1 MTKVRTVSNAQECD
15 TESDSDNIEE
25 QNVENSSHTYNLRVV
40 STRLVSTKQSPHFK
54 AFYKQYPVK
63 ITLDSG
69 AEISMIKATVAQHI
83 GTVITKSNL
92 SALQADGITPLAIV
106 GETHIVLSRDNLNLT
121 LDALVVNDLDV
132 DILAGIPFM
141 ALNDISV
148 RPAKQQIMIGDTNT
162 VHYGT
167 SDTDNHN
174 WVRRAHAYVLKPET
188 TSVVWSGGYVE
199 LALPSD

>member
-25 QNVENSSHTYNLRVV
+25 QNVEKSSHTYNLYVV

-69 AEISMIKATVAQHI
+69 AEISMIKSSVAQHI
-83 GTVITKSNL
+83 GTVITKSNQ

-106 GETHIVLSRDNLNLT
+106 GEHTYCFIQRQSQ
-121 LDALVVNDLDV
+121 LD
-132 DILAGIPFM
+132 I
-141 ALNDISV
+141 
-148 RPAKQQIMIGDTNT
+148 
-162 VHYGT
+162 
-167 SDTDNHN
+167 
-174 WVRRAHAYVLKPET
+174 RRVGCE
-188 TSVVWSGGYVE
+188 
-199 LALPSD
+199 